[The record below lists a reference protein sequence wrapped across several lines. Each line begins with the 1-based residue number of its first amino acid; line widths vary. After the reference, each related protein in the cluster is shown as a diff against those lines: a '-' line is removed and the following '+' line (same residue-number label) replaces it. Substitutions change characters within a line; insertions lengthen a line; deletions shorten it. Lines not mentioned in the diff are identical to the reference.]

1 MPNDVMTTSPD
12 QAAASD
18 LAPSD
23 LDSDHQTL
31 LNPPVQ
37 WSPDLVEAI
46 HKAVH
51 EETVRTAV
59 GARWLLHPVL
69 IPKRHP
75 YDPTRLRS

>member
-1 MPNDVMTTSPD
+1 MPNDVVKTWPD

-37 WSPDLVEAI
+37 WSSDLVKPI

-51 EETVRTAV
+51 EETMRTAV
-59 GARWLLHPVL
+59 GAR
-69 IPKRHP
+69 
-75 YDPTRLRS
+75 